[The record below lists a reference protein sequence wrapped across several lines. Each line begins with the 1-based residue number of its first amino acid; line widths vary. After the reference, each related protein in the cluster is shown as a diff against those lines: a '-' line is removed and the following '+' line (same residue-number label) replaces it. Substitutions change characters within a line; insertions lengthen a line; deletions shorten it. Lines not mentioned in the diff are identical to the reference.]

1 MGGFGFLLFC
11 FLALSCFGFSAC
23 IRYVRFYGK
32 RACIEKAVGFS
43 SDVDTK
49 KVYMHTGYDV
59 RSA

>member
-1 MGGFGFLLFC
+1 MGGFVFCCFVFLLCLLF
-11 FLALSCFGFSAC
+11 FSAC

>member
-11 FLALSCFGFSAC
+11 FLALSSFFSAC
-23 IRYVRFYGK
+23 IRKVRFYGK